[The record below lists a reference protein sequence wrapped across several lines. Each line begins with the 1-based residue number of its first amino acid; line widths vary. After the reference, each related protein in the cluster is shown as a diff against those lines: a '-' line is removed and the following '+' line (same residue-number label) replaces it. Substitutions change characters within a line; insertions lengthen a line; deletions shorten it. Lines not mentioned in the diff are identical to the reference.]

1 MPEFPI
7 DTALLGVVG
16 AVIAV
21 AIKVLLGKRARPDNA
36 PLVPKPPPPSTKV
49 HEAATVIAQEE
60 FDEGVSEISDAN
72 SDESEEKRLKR
83 LADLANLAKRR

>member
-1 MPEFPI
+1 VPEFPI

-21 AIKVLLGKRARPDNA
+21 AIKVLLGKKRKDNA
-36 PLVPKPPPPSTKV
+36 PLVPKPPPTNTKV
-49 HEAATVIAQEE
+49 HEAATTIVQEE
-60 FDEGVSEISDAN
+60 FDEGISEISDAN
-72 SDESEEKRLKR
+72 AEESEDKRLKR